1 MISESTSHE
10 RQLERNSAPAVSAIR
25 RFLKKNIF
33 YFYYFFILRLGV
45 LKQKIS
51 GIIGLKRFHI
61 LSLSRRLLVKKVDS
75 VLSRATRLVTAACVT
90 GVKETPRN
98 QIHASAA
105 LA

>member
-1 MISESTSHE
+1 MISESASHE

-25 RFLKKNIF
+25 RFYLFN
-33 YFYYFFILRLGV
+33 FFILRLGV

-75 VLSRATRLVTAACVT
+75 VLSRATRLVMAACVT
-90 GVKETPRN
+90 GVTETPQN
-98 QIHASAA
+98 
-105 LA
+105 